1 MHNPTAQTSITS
13 SGELVLKIKT
23 DMDTSSP
30 YHCEYKQAEKQ
41 GKRGRKKKRTYPTE
55 FPDLKRAK
63 IEIPQIKLSGSYKT
77 NTAETEMILAQ
88 KSIKE
93 KHRESNKVSTET
105 QTEQQSNMHYMKPMS
120 PDLHALISQTLEL
133 QRKQLEAISRENKE
147 SKYDSRKTKEME
159 SSINNLK
166 NDQLKLQDNI
176 IRQIANVKN
185 DLRTMEN
192 QWTRAKHTMEDYT
205 NWIQPQNIEKHLM
218 PGIQKIIEQEI
229 RRLTQIETARIT
241 TLLRNHENKIRVQN
255 SELMKYLKENTMDT
269 TQTLHLIRAM
279 TQPLVTQN
287 DTNHI
292 DRAMVLLRCTLP
304 PATFMRVKTA
314 MTSVN
319 EKYRQ
324 VSPPQQPPQT
334 FQQTFEIAQ
343 TPALAA
349 SIQENMLQHA
359 QVNIQRQVQQQY
371 TAMPPRL
378 QIPSSNTA
386 FFSPF

>member
-1 MHNPTAQTSITS
+1 M
-13 SGELVLKIKT
+13 
-23 DMDTSSP
+23 
-30 YHCEYKQAEKQ
+30 
-41 GKRGRKKKRTYPTE
+41 
-55 FPDLKRAK
+55 KRAK
-63 IEIPQIKLSGSYKT
+63 IEIPQIRLSGNYKT
-77 NTAETEMILAQ
+77 NKAETEIIPAP

-105 QTEQQSNMHYMKPMS
+105 QTEQQSNMHYTKPMS

-147 SKYDSRKTKEME
+147 SKYDSRKTKDME

-255 SELMKYLKENTMDT
+255 SEVMKYLKENTMDT

>member
-1 MHNPTAQTSITS
+1 
-13 SGELVLKIKT
+13 
-23 DMDTSSP
+23 MDRSSP
-30 YHCEYKQAEKQ
+30 YHCEYKQPEKQ
-41 GKRGRKKKRTYPTE
+41 EKRGRKKNKTNPTE
-55 FPDLKRAK
+55 LPDLKRAK
-63 IEIPQIKLSGSYKT
+63 IEIPQIKLTGSYKT
-77 NTAETEMILAQ
+77 NKAGTEMTPVPKLINDTC
-88 KSIKE
+88 
-93 KHRESNKVSTET
+93 ESNKVSTET
-105 QTEQQSNMHYMKPMS
+105 QTEQQSNTHCTNTMS

-147 SKYDSRKTKEME
+147 NKYKSTKTKEIE
-159 SSINNLK
+159 SSITNLQ
-166 NDQLKLQDNI
+166 NEQTQFQDNI

-192 QWTRAKHTMEDYT
+192 QWTRAKNTMEDYT
-205 NWIQPQNIEKHLM
+205 NWIKPQNIEKHLM

-241 TLLRNHENKIRVQN
+241 TLLRDHENKIKVQN

-287 DTNHI
+287 DTSHI
-292 DRAMVLLRCTLP
+292 DRAMILLRCTLP

-314 MTSVN
+314 MTYVN
-319 EKYRQ
+319 EKYRTF
-324 VSPPQQPPQT
+324 SPPVHPIQM

-343 TPALAA
+343 PPASAA
-349 SIQENMLQHA
+349 AIQGNMLQNA
-359 QVNIQRQVQQQY
+359 QVNIQRQAQQQY
-371 TAMPPRL
+371 TGTPPRM
-378 QIPSSNTA
+378 QIPSSTTA